1 MHRLARLLRDKV
13 RMMRDDA
20 LAVAHVVE
28 EAFRG
33 EDELNDEFLDSELRS
48 MFYQLQDEG
57 VMDIRRTE
65 YKLDGRDR
73 RAYFWRLREDEVVPM
88 RGHGVL
94 PRDHTSRIYHR
105 LEDQAWARR
114 RPFDDHL
121 VDESDHRGPRGP
133 A

>member
-1 MHRLARLLRDKV
+1 MHRLARLLRDKL

-28 EAFRG
+28 DAFRG

-57 VMDIRRTE
+57 VLDVRRTE

-73 RAYFWRLREDEVVPM
+73 RAYFWRMRDDEVVPM
-88 RGHGVL
+88 AGNGVL
-94 PRDHTSRIYHR
+94 RPDHTSRMYHR
-105 LEDQAWARR
+105 LEEQAWARR
-114 RPFDDHL
+114 RPIDDHL
-121 VDESDHRGPRGP
+121 MDDPNAPRGP